1 MMPLR
6 RWLFWV
12 GLGLAGLCAFLGF
25 TPTVW
30 ILEGRPDESYPELFF
45 AFIALPAA
53 LVVTVVGLVLALR
66 SGRRER
72 RRKGME
78 R

>member
-1 MMPLR
+1 MPLR
-6 RWLFWV
+6 RWWLFWS
-12 GLGLAGLCAFLGF
+12 GLGLTGLCAFLGF
-25 TPTVW
+25 TPRVW

-53 LVVTVVGLVLALR
+53 LLVAVVGLVMALR
-66 SGRRER
+66 SGRGER
-72 RRKGME
+72 KKGTD